1 MSRDNKGRFSKNRVT
16 PDEEPTSEDGST
28 PKKFTG
34 FLEKPPSIKMIMIM
48 IITFWV
54 LSLVSP
60 RLAEEFNSRIIQSY
74 CKCQIPPPT
83 ENNQRTAPSNYT
95 GQFKFD
101 DDIWLKNIKP

>member
-16 PDEEPTSEDGST
+16 PDEEPISEDGPT

-48 IITFWV
+48 MITFWV
-54 LSLVSP
+54 LSMVSP

-74 CKCQIPPPT
+74 CKCQIPPPA
-83 ENNQRTAPSNYT
+83 ENKQTTATPNNT

-101 DDIWLKNIKP
+101 NDILAKIIP